1 MEVKDD
7 IVQIQ
12 DINGNSY
19 SIPLEDIDGISIY
32 SDKHLKKALSS
43 RKNRF
48 TLKYIKREKRS
59 KHSIASIEEIPIGR
73 DDYDKLEY
81 HIIHV
86 DDFREVPFMSICKN
100 IDPFLERRTNHDN
113 K

>member
-1 MEVKDD
+1 MEIKED

-12 DINGNSY
+12 DIKGNSY

-32 SDKHLKKALSS
+32 SDQHLKAALSS

-48 TLKYIKREKRS
+48 TLKYIKREKRG
-59 KHSIASIEEIPIGR
+59 KHSIVSIEEIPICR
-73 DDYDKLEY
+73 DYYDELEY

-86 DDFREVPFMSICKN
+86 DDFREIPLF
-100 IDPFLERRTNHDN
+100 
-113 K
+113 

>member
-32 SDKHLKKALSS
+32 KGHK
-43 RKNRF
+43 
-48 TLKYIKREKRS
+48 
-59 KHSIASIEEIPIGR
+59 P
-73 DDYDKLEY
+73 
-81 HIIHV
+81 
-86 DDFREVPFMSICKN
+86 
-100 IDPFLERRTNHDN
+100 HD
-113 K
+113 

>member
-1 MEVKDD
+1 MVYPYTVMTIWK
-7 IVQIQ
+7 
-12 DINGNSY
+12 
-19 SIPLEDIDGISIY
+19 
-32 SDKHLKKALSS
+32 KHLVLE
-43 RKNRF
+43 KNRF
-48 TLKYIKREKRS
+48 TLKYIKREKRG

-100 IDPFLERRTNHDN
+100 IDPFFREKD
-113 K
+113 

>member
-1 MEVKDD
+1 MEIKDD

-32 SDKHLKKALSS
+32 SDKHLKAALSS

-48 TLKYIKREKRS
+48 TLKYIKREKRG
-59 KHSIASIEEIPIGR
+59 KHSIASIEEIPICR
-73 DDYDKLEY
+73 DYYDELEY

-86 DDFREVPFMSICKN
+86 DDFREIPLMNICN
-100 IDPFLERRTNHDN
+100 IDPFLKRRTNHDN